1 MTADDYSDWFVDKSQ
16 TISNARR
23 LAEDF
28 LEPVIMQAIY
38 EECRSILGDRPT
50 VEALCKAVATA
61 ISVAEEMWDDF
72 RPDAPDFACQKGCA
86 WCCHQT
92 VMVIGPEVI
101 VVKRYVDE
109 FFSAA
114 ERQVLIDRLGVR
126 TAEIAGRTTA
136 ERQGYGLAC
145 GLLEDSVCS
154 VHPARPMLCRGA
166 YSEDAGFCADL
177 FDKFDT
183 IIQQVESGER
193 KGPFLV
199 APKILFNSAQVGLA
213 TARREIDYACRPL
226 ELTNALKIAFEVP
239 NVGEAWLAD
248 ESVFAAAELSKVE
261 DNYVTTG
268 NRTAP

>member
-1 MTADDYSDWFVDKSQ
+1 MAADDFSDWFVGKSEP
-16 TISNARR
+16 ISNVRR

-38 EECRSILGDRPT
+38 EECRSLLGDRPT

-61 ISVAEEMWDDF
+61 VSVAEEMWEEF
-72 RPDAPDFACQKGCA
+72 RPDAPDYACQKGCS

-101 VVKRYVDE
+101 VVKRYIEE

-114 ERQVLIDRLGVR
+114 ERRVLIDRLGVR
-126 TAEIAGRTTA
+126 TEEIAGRTTS
-136 ERQGYGLAC
+136 ERLDFGIAC
-145 GLLEDSVCS
+145 GLLDDSVCS

-166 YSEDAGFCADL
+166 YSEDAGFCAEL
-177 FDKFDT
+177 FDRFDT
-183 IIQQVESGER
+183 VIEEVRSGER

-213 TARREIDYACRPL
+213 TALREIDYACRPL
-226 ELTNALKIAFEVP
+226 ELTKALKIAFEIP

-248 ESVFAAAELSKVE
+248 ESVLAGAELNKIDE
-261 DNYVTTG
+261 NYVTSGTG
-268 NRTAP
+268 TVP